1 MAILEKMP
9 ACTMLYMRSHTM
21 LYLGTE
27 NGVGYVVSDLG
38 TVVDSDQTT
47 ASSIQSVVV
56 TPLTA
61 KRGTGVTWLSSLT
74 GAVAFKIPVPVPE
87 TTTVAPTV
95 KPEPKLT
102 PTSFKKVKAKKKSL
116 KLTWKKVSNIT
127 GYKLQIAK
135 KKSFKKAKTYT
146 VKKTTKTIKKLKR
159 KKTYYLRIRTY
170 KLVKSSNKEIYTYS
184 DWSKVVKKKV

>member
-1 MAILEKMP
+1 
-9 ACTMLYMRSHTM
+9 MLGNIVSKI
-21 LYLGTE
+21 
-27 NGVGYVVSDLG
+27 NGIVWNPGLVALL
-38 TVVDSDQTT
+38 
-47 ASSIQSVVV
+47 
-56 TPLTA
+56 LT
-61 KRGTGVTWLSSLT
+61 
-74 GAVAFKIPVPVPE
+74 
-87 TTTVAPTV
+87 
-95 KPEPKLT
+95 
-102 PTSFKKVKAKKKSL
+102 KKKSL

-184 DWSKVVKKKV
+184 DWSKVVKKKVK